1 MSDYSEKWDAFDYL
15 TVAEAALFLGGWGSA
30 LFRTTRPG
38 ALLLPAGH
46 ACMATAAYGARRNG
60 VASTRSDNGGEDRLN
75 LTMTQG
81 SLPELDIRID

>member
-1 MSDYSEKWDAFDYL
+1 MSNYSEKWDAFDYL
-15 TVAEAALFLGGWGSA
+15 TVAGVALFLGGLGSA
-30 LFRTTRPG
+30 LFRATRRG
-38 ALLLPAGH
+38 ALLLPAGL

-60 VASTRSDNGGEDRLN
+60 VASTRSDNRGEDRLN